1 MSLLAG
7 LTDPS
12 SGQVPIFSLL
22 HHHNLPACH
31 SGAAFSKLHRAML
44 KRGVYLV
51 PSHYEA
57 MYTSMAHINANLATF
72 HNSFA
77 PQA

>member
-1 MSLLAG
+1 MLGFRQKCLTSRYRRRERRQITRTKPLAR
-7 LTDPS
+7 LART
-12 SGQVPIFSLL
+12 
-22 HHHNLPACH
+22 
-31 SGAAFSKLHRAML
+31 FSKLHRAML